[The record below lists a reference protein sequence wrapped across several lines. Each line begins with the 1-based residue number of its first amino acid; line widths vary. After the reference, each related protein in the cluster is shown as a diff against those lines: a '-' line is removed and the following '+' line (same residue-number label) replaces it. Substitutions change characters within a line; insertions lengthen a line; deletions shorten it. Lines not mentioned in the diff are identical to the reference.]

1 MEFSGAVSLQVLIQK
16 SLKTLVTLEEKL
28 HTRLSIIPGL
38 FKFSSPRDFQG
49 L

>member
-28 HTRLSIIPGL
+28 HTHGVQTQTY
-38 FKFSSPRDFQG
+38 FSAIYQ
-49 L
+49 